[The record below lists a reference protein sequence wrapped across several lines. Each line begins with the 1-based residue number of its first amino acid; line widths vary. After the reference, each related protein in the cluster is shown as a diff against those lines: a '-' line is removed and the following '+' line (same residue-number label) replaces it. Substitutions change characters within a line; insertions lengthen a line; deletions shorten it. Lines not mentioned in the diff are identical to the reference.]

1 MEKVFRIKG
10 HFKKKRKKLE
20 FIKEVPSRSK
30 DRAIERL
37 YSELGSKHAVKRN
50 LIEITD
56 VEEIKPEEA
65 ENPDMRELDEGNE

>member
-10 HFKKKRKKLE
+10 HFKKKKKKLE
-20 FIKEVPSRSK
+20 FIKEVPSNSK

-50 LIEITD
+50 LIKISN

-65 ENPDMRELDEGNE
+65 EDPNIRELVEEE

>member
-10 HFKKKRKKLE
+10 HFTKNRQKLE
-20 FIKEVPSRSK
+20 FNKELMSKSK
-30 DRAIERL
+30 DRALEKL

-50 LIEITD
+50 LIKISN

-65 ENPDMRELDEGNE
+65 EDPNIRALAEEE